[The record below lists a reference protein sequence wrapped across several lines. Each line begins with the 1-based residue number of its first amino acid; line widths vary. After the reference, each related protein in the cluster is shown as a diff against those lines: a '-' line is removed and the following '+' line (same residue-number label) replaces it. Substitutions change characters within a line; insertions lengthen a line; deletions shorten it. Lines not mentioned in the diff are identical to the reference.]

1 MRKLIATPFMVL
13 ATIMYML
20 GIVTREDLYRFI
32 GSIDPELR
40 AKLEEEDEKE
50 GSHVGF
56 RQLLMLVSSEW
67 RVFGKIVKEKLV
79 RLRRIHGI
87 SVETEVSQ

>member
-1 MRKLIATPFMVL
+1 MRKLIVIPFEVL
-13 ATIMYML
+13 GTIMYML

-50 GSHVGF
+50 GSQVGF
-56 RQLLMLVSSEW
+56 WQLLMLVSSEW
-67 RVFGKIVKEKLV
+67 RVFGKTVKGQLV
-79 RLRRIHGI
+79 RLLRNGGF
-87 SVETEVSQ
+87 